1 MICWIKWIFYKK
13 AEGPVSFRRSKNT
26 ELTTIAGFVSSRQ
39 SHKTTTRQEVE
50 LFRYM
55 YTSQWKSV
63 DKSVF
68 STFPDKLRLFEID
81 VTMTYVRFAARSV
94 NNRLTWLREIVGS
107 TNTSLRV
114 YTCTCI
120 VYLFIV
126 NMLCPLTNIV
136 SKVLHK
142 IYVTVI

>member
-1 MICWIKWIFYKK
+1 MICCIKWIFYKK
-13 AEGPVSFRRSKNT
+13 AEGPAIFRRSKNT

-81 VTMTYVRFAARSV
+81 VTMTYVSPLCEQPIDVITR
-94 NNRLTWLREIVGS
+94 NRREHKHII
-107 TNTSLRV
+107 TSI
-114 YTCTCI
+114 YMHMYC
-120 VYLFIV
+120 
-126 NMLCPLTNIV
+126 V
-136 SKVLHK
+136 SIHRKHAMP
-142 IYVTVI
+142 ID